1 MDKITAFLH
10 EFELHKHDE
19 TALRCIYV
27 VGQPGSGKTSFVNA
41 ALQKLEYDIINY
53 SASDVRNKP
62 IMDNINLSHTSGTN
76 VVSLFRKRETKLIIV
91 MDDIECMNSGDK
103 GGINS
108 LIKLIRPK
116 KTKKQKGE
124 PMTLIPVICIGT
136 PRTDK
141 KMKELMKCCLIIN
154 IPAPSRTDMLVACM
168 RHLPTKPHLHEL
180 LATYACADYKK
191 LTTICGLLRRVD
203 VPVSAFETTP
213 YIEDA
218 KLLATR
224 IMNEVPPLSQHNN
237 VNEADRTIISLLWH
251 ENVADVLDKLPDAYS
266 AYSTI
271 IDELCF
277 TDFIDRVTFQKQIW
291 ALNEPSS
298 ILKTFSSTVQFRIK
312 TKIPVQDIRFTKVL
326 TKYSTEYNNTIF
338 IHRICQEIG
347 MEKHELFQMLF
358 GLRGRHMTDVA
369 VILGIT
375 VVDVSRAYRYMQAI
389 GYFID

>member
-1 MDKITAFLH
+1 MDKITLFLN
-10 EFELHKHDE
+10 EFELRKHDE

-27 VGQPGSGKTSFVNA
+27 VGQSGSGKTSFVND
-41 ALQKLEYDIINY
+41 ALQQLKYDIINF

-76 VVSLFRKRETKLIIV
+76 VVSLFQKRDTKLIIV

-124 PMTLIPVICIGT
+124 PTTLIPVICIGT

-154 IPAPSRTDMLVACM
+154 IPSPSKTDMLAACV
-168 RHLPTKPHLHEL
+168 RHLPTKPHLHDA
-180 LATYACADYKK
+180 LATYAGADYKK
-191 LTTICGLLRRVD
+191 LTAMCALLRKVD
-203 VPVSAFETTP
+203 VPVSAFESTP
-213 YIEDA
+213 HIEDVKLIA
-218 KLLATR
+218 KR
-224 IMNEVPPLSQHNN
+224 IMNEIPALIQHNN

-251 ENVADVLDKLPDAYS
+251 ENVSDVLDKLPNAYS

-291 ALNEPSS
+291 SLNEPSS
-298 ILKTFSSTVQFRIK
+298 ILKTFASTVQFRTK
-312 TKIPVQDIRFTKVL
+312 TQIPVQDIRFTKVL

-347 MEKHELFQMLF
+347 MEKHELFQTLL
-358 GLRGRHMTDVA
+358 GLRGRHMTDVSI
-369 VILGIT
+369 ILGIT

-389 GYFID
+389 GYFIE